1 VEQELDNL
9 ARNSGND
16 VDELR
21 HLATEY
27 GEIQKEMTKL
37 NTTIQMQKFLTAV
50 LTSDANGNFELDS
63 PHEIDLLVSRLKSIG
78 GIGEFV
84 QEETLRDSIANSDSK
99 SLSSIY
105 QVASGTLEQE
115 NDHSEMIEMT

>member
-84 QEETLRDSIANSDSK
+84 QEEQLRDSIANSDSK

-115 NDHSEMIEMT
+115 NDHSGMIEMT

>member
-9 ARNSGND
+9 ARNSGKD

-21 HLATEY
+21 RLATEY
-27 GEIQKEMTKL
+27 GEIQTEMTKI
-37 NTTIQMQKFLTAV
+37 NTTLQMQKFLTAV

-63 PHEIDLLVSRLKSIG
+63 PREIDLLVMRLKSIG
-78 GIGEFV
+78 GIEF

-99 SLSSIY
+99 SLSTIY
-105 QVASGTLEQE
+105 QVASGSLEPE
-115 NDHSEMIEMT
+115 HDHSGMQIEMT